1 MYLSTLRR
9 HLEAIGGELEVM
21 ARFLDESVKIS
32 NIAELG
38 AVASL

>member
-9 HLEAIGGELEVM
+9 HIEAIGGELDVI
-21 ARFLDESVKIS
+21 AQFPDGSVRIS

-38 AVASL
+38 AAASL